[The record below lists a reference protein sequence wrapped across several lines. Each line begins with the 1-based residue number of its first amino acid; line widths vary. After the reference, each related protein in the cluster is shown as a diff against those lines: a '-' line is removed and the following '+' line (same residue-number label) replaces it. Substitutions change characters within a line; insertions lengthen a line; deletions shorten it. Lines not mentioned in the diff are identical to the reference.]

1 MTKPEATITEHVE
14 QLQKKYGSCNTCQ
27 GMYELGRHDE
37 RATKRANT
45 CDMKLHEFTKVKEAN
60 LYVLRVPGGWLYV
73 DNHGSCFVPLSKEFS
88 NPVKYS
94 KVEELTRR
102 KHIDELDS
110 SLIDETCEEC
120 KAIKKCYAYNDWWF
134 CEDCLRQLDFVD
146 CDPITHACPNCGTSY
161 IQDKM
166 VWETTLYNNESFWLC
181 KTCRGAQSLT
191 PTPSNQK
198 TEKE

>member
-1 MTKPEATITEHVE
+1 MTELTITEHVE

-37 RATKRANT
+37 KTEKKSSEQKIRTNLYS
-45 CDMKLHEFTKVKEAN
+45 MKLHEYTKIKEAN

-73 DNHGSCFVPLSKEFS
+73 DNHGTCFVPLCKEFT

-94 KVEELTRR
+94 KFEELTRR
-102 KHIDELDS
+102 KHIDELKYVIANS
-110 SLIDETCEEC
+110 TTYRCAS
-120 KAIKKCYAYNDWWF
+120 
-134 CEDCLRQLDFVD
+134 
-146 CDPITHACPNCGTSY
+146 CGTSTAMLY
-161 IQDKM
+161 
-166 VWETTLYNNESFWLC
+166 LYNASWLC
-181 KTCRGAQSLT
+181 KTCLQQLDLVDTTYVKGLT